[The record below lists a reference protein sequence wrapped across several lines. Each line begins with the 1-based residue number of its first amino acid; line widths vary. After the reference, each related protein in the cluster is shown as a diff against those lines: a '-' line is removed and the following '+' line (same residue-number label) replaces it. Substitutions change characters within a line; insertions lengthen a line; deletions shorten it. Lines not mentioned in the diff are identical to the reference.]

1 MNIILTST
9 ALVALAEM
17 GDKTQLLAILLAT
30 RFRKP
35 LPIILGIL
43 VATLANHFLAAL
55 VGHGVKELLDS
66 PAFRIAVALGFIGMG
81 LWTLVP
87 DKIDDDE
94 LKAPGNAGVFLS
106 TTIAFFLVEM
116 LAYSGG
122 LDTSIILKWL
132 QEIWLRGRDL
142 HRRSRPGRGA
152 GAGAQEGRAA
162 GHQAENIFIEDLREE
177 FVRDFVFPM
186 FRANALYEGQYLL
199 GTSIARPLIAKRQ
212 IEIANGRRRCRL
224 PWRDRQG
231 QRPGPLR
238 ARLLRAEPDIKVIAP
253 WREWD

>member
-1 MNIILTST
+1 MNIVLTST

-55 VGHGVKELLDS
+55 VGHGVAELLDS
-66 PAFRIAVALGFIGMG
+66 PAFRIAVALGFIAMG

-94 LKAPGNAGVFLS
+94 LKAPSNAGVFLS

-116 LAYSGG
+116 GDKTQIATVALAAKYDSLAAVVAGTTAG
-122 LDTSIILKWL
+122 MMIANVPAVLLGDVAANRLPLKL
-132 QEIWLRGRDL
+132 VRTI
-142 HRRSRPGRGA
+142 
-152 GAGAQEGRAA
+152 AA
-162 GHQAENIFIEDLREE
+162 GIFAVLGALILGGFQAT
-177 FVRDFVFPM
+177 
-186 FRANALYEGQYLL
+186 A
-199 GTSIARPLIAKRQ
+199 
-212 IEIANGRRRCRL
+212 
-224 PWRDRQG
+224 
-231 QRPGPLR
+231 
-238 ARLLRAEPDIKVIAP
+238 
-253 WREWD
+253 